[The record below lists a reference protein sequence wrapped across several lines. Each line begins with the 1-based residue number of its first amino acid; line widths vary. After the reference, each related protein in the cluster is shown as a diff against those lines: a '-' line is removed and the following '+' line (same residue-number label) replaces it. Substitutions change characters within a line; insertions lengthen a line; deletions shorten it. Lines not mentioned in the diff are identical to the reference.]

1 MRPQVYKDPRPPEYF
16 APFHERARRRGPD
29 LVYELVRAL
38 LAPVVLLVYRTR
50 TLDQRRVPPTGPAII
65 APNHFSVLDHFFIAV
80 PLRRRVQF
88 VAKSQIF
95 RPPLGAVYSHGGAF
109 PVRRGQRDDEPFV
122 TARAILR
129 RGGLVVMYA
138 EGGRSRT
145 GELGQPRYGLGR
157 LALESGAPVV
167 PTAVSGSAGVRGW
180 RRMRFPRVTVKY
192 GEPVSL
198 ERVASP
204 TREQAQAASEELF
217 ELIRSTY
224 DGLQADPRRA
234 TARGASPD
242 APPTLS

>member
-16 APFHERARRRGPD
+16 TPFHERARRRGPD
-29 LVYELVRAL
+29 LVYELVRLL
-38 LAPVVLLVYRTR
+38 LAPVVLLIYRTR
-50 TLDQRRVPPTGPAII
+50 TLDRRLVPLEGPAII
-65 APNHFSVLDHFFIAV
+65 APNHFSFLDHFFIAV

-95 RPPLGAVYSHGGAF
+95 KPPLGAVYSHGGVF
-109 PVRRGQRDDEPFV
+109 PVRRGHRDDDPFV

-145 GELGQPRYGLGR
+145 EELGQPRYGLGK

-167 PTAVSGSAGVRGW
+167 PTAVAGSAGVRGW
-180 RRMRFPRVTVKY
+180 RRLRFPRVTVKY
-192 GEPVSL
+192 GEHVSL
-198 ERVASP
+198 ERVESP

-217 ELIRSTY
+217 ELIRATY
-224 DGLQADPRRA
+224 EGLQMDLGRA
-234 TARGASPD
+234 PAQRASLG
-242 APPTLS
+242 APPTPS